1 MRLCRRNLRQK
12 MSKAG
17 AVLIALLT
25 TGMAEG
31 GAQKQDLW
39 KFISGMSAS
48 LRSLSVTS
56 LSNAPLSFKITRQN
70 EYINFYNADDF
81 ELDDG
86 ASITEIGLRLS
97 KDNGDMAP
105 LLNFSPSGQCITL
118 DTVKMHFPQ
127 LVLTDYPQG
136 RSENEVTSYTAPKD
150 SNGQKVSF
158 SFTVKKP
165 DCLDSVVISAE

>member
-1 MRLCRRNLRQK
+1 

-25 TGMAEG
+25 TGMAG
-31 GAQKQDLW
+31 GDAQKKDLW
-39 KFISGMSAS
+39 MFISGMSAS
-48 LRSLSVTS
+48 LKTLSVTT
-56 LSNAPLSFKITRQN
+56 LSNAPLSFKMTRQN

-81 ELDDG
+81 KLDDG
-86 ASITEIGLRLS
+86 TSITEIGLRLS

-118 DTVKMHFPQ
+118 DTVKNHYPQ
-127 LVLTDYPQG
+127 LTLTDYPRG
-136 RSENEVTSYTAPKD
+136 SSENEVTSYTAPKD
-150 SNGQKVSF
+150 MNGQKVSF
-158 SFTVKKP
+158 SFTVKNP